1 MNCNFRS
8 LWNEST
14 GTFVAVSEIASSAGK
29 KTSSGMRS
37 PGTGVHFCLQTLAA
51 CVLLSLGATVYA
63 LPTGGA
69 VVAGA
74 ASISSG
80 ALSTTINQSTQNAA
94 INWQSFNIATGEAVR
109 VLQPNS
115 SSVLLNR
122 VLGSD
127 PSNILGSLTANGKVF
142 LVNPNGILF
151 GRGASVNTAGLVAS
165 TLNVTDSDFMAGR
178 YQFAGNST
186 ASVLNQGSIQADG
199 GYVALL
205 GANVTNGGVIQAR
218 LGSVALA
225 AGSAMTLDVAGDGL
239 LHVSVSQGALNAL
252 AQNGGLIQADGGQ
265 VLLSAQ
271 SAGALLQSAVNNTG
285 VIQAQTIENHQGM
298 IRLLGDM
305 QSGTLNVGGTLDA
318 GAPKGGSGGLV
329 ETSAAHVNISDSTS
343 VTTRSAQGSSGHWL
357 IDPADFTIAASGG
370 NISGSTLSGNLAG
383 GPITILSSSGSAGGS
398 GDINVNAAV
407 SWSANL
413 LTLTAA
419 RNININAVMTA
430 SGTSSLA
437 LNTAT
442 ANGADLGVLG
452 GTVKVGMNADGFT
465 GRVDFP
471 ARSGATFLSIN
482 ALPITVIDT
491 LGAPGSITGTDLQG
505 INGSAANL
513 AKNYALGADIPAAA
527 TSGWNAGAGFLPIG
541 VFTGTFDGLGHTV
554 TGLTI
559 NRTGT
564 ANVGLFGQVAA
575 GTSTIRNVGLVGGSI
590 SGDAGT
596 GGLIGTSGAGVTVS
610 NSFNTGSVSGD
621 AGTGGLIGS
630 NGAGNA
636 VSDSYATGS
645 VNGTVGQPGIGGLI
659 GSNGA
664 ASLLSYNYAT
674 GSVTSIWRCQRRR
687 TGREQRCSQFS
698 QREFRHRQR
707 EQHRCWR
714 CRCRRAAG
722 EQHHRDCHGQLRHG
736 QRDQ

>member
-370 NISGSTLSGNLAG
+370 NISGSTLLDHWALGMLFPIVPIHRLDERPTLNSTLVDITCDSDGKVNKFIDRKTDMASTLALHEIGAGSHGNAPYYLGVFLTGAYQD
-383 GPITILSSSGSAGGS
+383 IM
-398 GDINVNAAV
+398 GDIHNLFGRVNEVHVFLDEDEECGYYLEETIAGNTIGEV
-407 SWSANL
+407 L
-413 LTLTAA
+413 RMTQYEERELAA
-419 RNININAVMTA
+419 RLKSQVDAAIKQDKLKPTE
-430 SGTSSLA
+430 
-437 LNTAT
+437 
-442 ANGADLGVLG
+442 GVRL
-452 GTVKVGMNADGFT
+452 VNEYERGMKDQT
-465 GRVDFP
+465 Y
-471 ARSGATFLSIN
+471 LS
-482 ALPITVIDT
+482 
-491 LGAPGSITGTDLQG
+491 
-505 INGSAANL
+505 
-513 AKNYALGADIPAAA
+513 
-527 TSGWNAGAGFLPIG
+527 W
-541 VFTGTFDGLGHTV
+541 
-554 TGLTI
+554 
-559 NRTGT
+559 
-564 ANVGLFGQVAA
+564 
-575 GTSTIRNVGLVGGSI
+575 
-590 SGDAGT
+590 
-596 GGLIGTSGAGVTVS
+596 
-610 NSFNTGSVSGD
+610 
-621 AGTGGLIGS
+621 
-630 NGAGNA
+630 
-636 VSDSYATGS
+636 
-645 VNGTVGQPGIGGLI
+645 
-659 GSNGA
+659 
-664 ASLLSYNYAT
+664 
-674 GSVTSIWRCQRRR
+674 
-687 TGREQRCSQFS
+687 
-698 QREFRHRQR
+698 
-707 EQHRCWR
+707 
-714 CRCRRAAG
+714 
-722 EQHHRDCHGQLRHG
+722 
-736 QRDQ
+736 